1 MISGG
6 SDGRG
11 EDAPP
16 INIRRIERIT
26 RSHIFQGADALCKLL
41 YFLAEKANIDAEYS
55 AKEHEIATI
64 VFGRKADFDPRT
76 DSSVRV
82 QVARLRAKLIEYY
95 TREGAEED
103 VQVEIPKGAYRLQYV
118 THPKAAEP
126 DDVLSEREVE
136 RSALVPGSPLLS
148 VPGSSLFPS
157 AEAAGS
163 KPPGSQ
169 KLRRR
174 FVRWP
179 VFVLVLTALLL
190 GSFLGRYSIRAHSST
205 TEVKAMPP
213 DSALRTFWHVFAVD
227 PKQTWVIFSNARF
240 VGNAVGG
247 LRYFD
252 PRRDTPENTHAF
264 YTGVGEVMGVHL
276 LDQMFTGFG
285 RSIRVK
291 RSALLSLEDVK
302 DTNLIFLGA
311 PVENLTLA
319 NLATLHSFQFQ
330 EISSGVREGQVEILN
345 KEPRATEQPVY
356 MISSVPLKPLVDD
369 YAVVAMLPGITPSH
383 RIFVAAGTTTIG
395 TQAAVEYVCNPDGVA
410 DLMKQLGR
418 SGTEQPFEVLLHVTI
433 VNDVP
438 IETRIMIVHKPHLG

>member
-1 MISGG
+1 MVSGG
-6 SDGRG
+6 SDGRV
-11 EDAPP
+11 EETPT
-16 INIRRIERIT
+16 INIQRIERIT
-26 RSHIFQGADALCKLL
+26 RSHIFHGADALCRLL
-41 YFLAEKANIDAEYS
+41 YFLAEKANADAEYS
-55 AKEHEIATI
+55 AKEYEIATI

-95 TREGAEED
+95 TTDGAEED

-126 DDVLSEREVE
+126 HDAVGEREIE
-136 RSALVPGSPLLS
+136 QSALDLTPDLT
-148 VPGSSLFPS
+148 SSLLT
-157 AEAAGS
+157 EAAGS
-163 KPPGSQ
+163 ELPMSHKD
-169 KLRRR
+169 RRR
-174 FVRWP
+174 FVPWL
-179 VFVLVLTALLL
+179 VFVIVLTSLLL
-190 GSFLGRYSIRAHSST
+190 GGVLGRYSTRLNSSAT
-205 TEVKAMPP
+205 KLDALPP
-213 DSALRTFWHVFAVD
+213 DSVLRTFWHIFVVD

-252 PRRDTPENTHAF
+252 PQRDTPQNTHAF

-276 LDQMFTGFG
+276 LDQMFNGFG
-285 RSIRVK
+285 RSIWVK

-302 DTNLIFLGA
+302 DMNLIFLGA
-311 PVENLTLA
+311 PVENTTLE

-330 EISSGVREGQVEILN
+330 EISSGVREGQVAILN
-345 KEPRATEQPVY
+345 KEPRAGEQPVY
-356 MISSVPLKPLVDD
+356 MISSVPNKPLADD
-369 YAVVAMLPGITPSH
+369 YAVIAMLPGMTPSH

-410 DLMKQLGR
+410 DLMKQLGNF
-418 SGTEQPFEVLLHVTI
+418 GTDQPFEALLHVTI

-438 IETRIMIVHKPHLG
+438 IETRILIVHKPH

>member
-1 MISGG
+1 MVSGV

-11 EDAPP
+11 EHAPT
-16 INIRRIERIT
+16 INIQRIERIT
-26 RSHIFQGADALCKLL
+26 RSHLFHGADALCRLL

-55 AKEHEIATI
+55 PKEHEIATI

-95 TREGAEED
+95 TTEGAQEE

-118 THPKAAEP
+118 AHPKATEP
-126 DDVLSEREVE
+126 HDLLSEREVE
-136 RSALVPGSPLLS
+136 RSALVPGSPLLT
-148 VPGSSLFPS
+148 S
-157 AEAAGS
+157 AEAAGVD
-163 KPPGSQ
+163 PPVSHKFG
-169 KLRRR
+169 RRS
-174 FVRWP
+174 VPWL
-179 VFVLVLTALLL
+179 VFVIVLTALFL
-190 GSFLGRYSIRAHSST
+190 GSFLGRYSTRAHSST
-205 TEVKAMPP
+205 MKVKAMLP
-213 DSALRTFWHVFAVD
+213 DSGLRAFWHVFAVD

-252 PRRDTPENTHAF
+252 PQRDTPESTHAF
-264 YTGVGEVMGVHL
+264 YTGVGEVMAVHL

-285 RSIRVK
+285 RSIWVK

-369 YAVVAMLPGITPSH
+369 YAVIAMLPGMTPSH

-438 IETRIMIVHKPHLG
+438 IETRIMIVHKPH